1 MPYTFPPHQLS
12 FRTHHTLQR
21 LVQYHFLQNNGKI
34 ANFEVM
40 KILFVGDASNM
51 HHCLAQQLRKM
62 GHHAIVASNGSG
74 WMNTSRD
81 IDLRRN
87 PGKIGAVQYV
97 AKLLTNLHKM
107 RGFDIV
113 ELSNPIFLQ
122 LKPWRIRPIF
132 DYLKKHNDKIVLSAL
147 GTDYVYYHACFDGK
161 TYRYSDYMIGNEP
174 SPFYQSKEYVEYEE
188 DNWKADFMKRHSD
201 YVLERIDGVVACLWE
216 YYVAYAPIMGDKVI
230 HAGLPIDV
238 DNLTPHFID
247 EEPEKV
253 RFFIGIQRN
262 RNILKGTD
270 RLLAALENV
279 HREMPDLCEIERVE
293 NLPYDEY
300 VRRMNRSH
308 VLLDQLYSYTPA
320 TNALLAMAQGLVAV
334 SGAEPEYYDLIGETT
349 NHPIINVRPTPEGD
363 IEEKLR
369 WIVSNKALLPKLS
382 HDSRDFVVKHNA
394 ASIVANRYLN
404 FWQSL

>member
-1 MPYTFPPHQLS
+1 M
-12 FRTHHTLQR
+12 
-21 LVQYHFLQNNGKI
+21 
-34 ANFEVM
+34 E
-40 KILFVGDASNM
+40 
-51 HHCLAQQLRKM
+51 
-62 GHHAIVASNGSG
+62 
-74 WMNTSRD
+74 
-81 IDLRRN
+81 
-87 PGKIGAVQYV
+87 
-97 AKLLTNLHKM
+97 
-107 RGFDIV
+107 
-113 ELSNPIFLQ
+113 
-122 LKPWRIRPIF
+122 
-132 DYLKKHNDKIVLSAL
+132 
-147 GTDYVYYHACFDGK
+147 
-161 TYRYSDYMIGNEP
+161 
-174 SPFYQSKEYVEYEE
+174 
-188 DNWKADFMKRHSD
+188 
-201 YVLERIDGVVACLWE
+201 
-216 YYVAYAPIMGDKVI
+216 
-230 HAGLPIDV
+230 
-238 DNLTPHFID
+238 NLTPHFID

-279 HREMPDLCEIERVE
+279 HREMPDLCDIERVE

-394 ASIVANRYLN
+394 ASVVANRYLN